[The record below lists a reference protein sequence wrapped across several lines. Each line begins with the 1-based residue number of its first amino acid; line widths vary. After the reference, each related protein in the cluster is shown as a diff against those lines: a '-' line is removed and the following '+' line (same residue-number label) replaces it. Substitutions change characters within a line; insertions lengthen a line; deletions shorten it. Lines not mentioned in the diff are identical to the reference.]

1 MVLFPRPSSSF
12 FYLKI
17 CGQERIEEDAVPGSD
32 ALQCIKCNCMYLL
45 LVIEQIWEDKEGALS
60 RVTHS

>member
-1 MVLFPRPSSSF
+1 MLFQGVMPYS
-12 FYLKI
+12 
-17 CGQERIEEDAVPGSD
+17 
-32 ALQCIKCNCMYLL
+32 IKCNCMYLL